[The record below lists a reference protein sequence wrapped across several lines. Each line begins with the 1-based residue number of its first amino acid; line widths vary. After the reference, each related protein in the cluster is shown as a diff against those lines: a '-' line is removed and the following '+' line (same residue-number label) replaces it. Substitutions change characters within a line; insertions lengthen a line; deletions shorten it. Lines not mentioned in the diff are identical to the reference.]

1 MDELI
6 ATILKAWGPP
16 GAILIAQTV
25 YFLKKEKQ
33 MLEAIDK
40 RDASRKVEQDDWEK
54 RRDEFTQKY
63 IAIIQDTTQILTTI
77 SNHIEEIQKTTE
89 KLNNLV
95 EQLRYLRL
103 FLEKVM
109 RVREPGGTE
118 KFSAPEEMR

>member
-6 ATILKAWGPP
+6 TTILKAWGPP
-16 GAILIAQTV
+16 GAILIAQTI
-25 YFLKKEKQ
+25 YFLRKEKQ

-40 RDASRKVEQDDWEK
+40 KDASRKIEQDDWEK
-54 RRDEFTQKY
+54 RRDQFTEKY
-63 IAIIQDTTQILTTI
+63 ITIIQDTTTTLTKI
-77 SNHIEEIQKTTE
+77 SEHIEEIQKTTE

-109 RVREPGGTE
+109 RVREPGQTE
-118 KFSAPEEMR
+118 KFYVPEEMR